1 MMQSATIVQMESE
14 REKIL
19 QRLRAGLPGLKRQF
33 PLHRLA
39 LFGSMA
45 RGETLRGS
53 DIDIL
58 ADVEASIGLDIV
70 ILADKL
76 EELTGRKVDLISRR
90 AIKPRLWKQ
99 IEARIDQ
106 CLNARRTFSS
116 TISGARLGKY
126 RVTPLA

>member
-1 MMQSATIVQMESE
+1 
-14 REKIL
+14 
-19 QRLRAGLPGLKRQF
+19 
-33 PLHRLA
+33 
-39 LFGSMA
+39 MA

-70 ILADKL
+70 ILANKL

-99 IEARIDQ
+99 IDAELI
-106 CLNARRTFSS
+106 N
-116 TISGARLGKY
+116 
-126 RVTPLA
+126 V

>member
-1 MMQSATIVQMESE
+1 MV
-14 REKIL
+14 
-19 QRLRAGLPGLKRQF
+19 
-33 PLHRLA
+33 
-39 LFGSMA
+39 
-45 RGETLRGS
+45 RGEPLRGS

-99 IEARIDQ
+99 IEAELI
-106 CLNARRTFSS
+106 N
-116 TISGARLGKY
+116 
-126 RVTPLA
+126 V

>member
-1 MMQSATIVQMESE
+1 
-14 REKIL
+14 
-19 QRLRAGLPGLKRQF
+19 
-33 PLHRLA
+33 
-39 LFGSMA
+39 MA

-58 ADVEASIGLDIV
+58 ADAEASIGLDIV

-99 IEARIDQ
+99 IETELI
-106 CLNARRTFSS
+106 N
-116 TISGARLGKY
+116 
-126 RVTPLA
+126 V

>member
-1 MMQSATIVQMESE
+1 
-14 REKIL
+14 
-19 QRLRAGLPGLKRQF
+19 
-33 PLHRLA
+33 
-39 LFGSMA
+39 MA

-58 ADVEASIGLDIV
+58 ADVKASIGLDIV

-99 IEARIDQ
+99 IEAE
-106 CLNARRTFSS
+106 LVN
-116 TISGARLGKY
+116 
-126 RVTPLA
+126 V